1 MEDVISAMS
10 VTEAVS
16 SRMSKRAFLDKPVSG
31 DLVRRI
37 LSAAA
42 RSPSGGNLQPWQ
54 VHALG
59 GEELARLKAQI
70 AERMKT
76 NPFADG
82 PEYHI
87 YPENLGEPYRS
98 RRKKCG
104 EDMYATMGLARGDDE
119 KRMGFMAGNFDFWN
133 APVGLFFC
141 IDRRLLPTQ
150 WVDLGMYMQTVML
163 LAREAGL
170 HTCAQEAWTVWH
182 KAINEFL
189 GLPPTML
196 MFCGMAMGHADENH
210 PVNRLHTERAELDE
224 FATFRGL

>member
-1 MEDVISAMS
+1 MEAAIPAMS

-16 SRMSKRAFLDKPVSG
+16 SRMSKRAFLDTPAPG
-31 DLVRRI
+31 ELVRRI
-37 LSAAA
+37 LSTAA
-42 RSPSGGNLQPWQ
+42 RSPSGGNLQPWH

-59 GEELARLKAQI
+59 GEELARLKALVG
-70 AERMKT
+70 ERMQK

-82 PEYHI
+82 PEYQL
-87 YPENLGEPYRS
+87 YPESLGEPYRS

-104 EDMYATMGLARGDDE
+104 ESMYATMDIAQGDDE
-119 KRMGFMAGNFDFWN
+119 RRMAFVGGNFRFWD

-141 IDRRLLPTQ
+141 IDRRMLPTQ
-150 WVDLGMYMQTVML
+150 WVDLGIYIQTVML

-182 KAINEFL
+182 KTVNEFL
-189 GLPPTML
+189 DLPPTML
-196 MFCGMAMGHADENH
+196 MFCGMAVGYADENH
-210 PVNRLHTERAELDE
+210 PVNRLRTARAELDE